1 MAKFQIDWTEE
12 VWKRVTVEAE
22 SEEDVL
28 TRFIEGEFEDV
39 EPYGGDTQDS
49 VDIQKVGE

>member
-1 MAKFQIDWTEE
+1 MPKFQIDWTEE

-39 EPYGGDTQDS
+39 EPYSGETQDS
-49 VDIQKVGE
+49 IEITEVEQ